1 MVKIVKANS
10 AEELENKVNEGLKH
24 FKKIK
29 VVGYGIAIKQSG
41 DNYRNNT
48 KWYRNEYSCMLIGED
63 EYSLLIK
70 EDE

>member
-10 AEELENKVNEGLKH
+10 AEALENKVNQWLRQ
-24 FKKIK
+24 FKKVRI
-29 VVGYGIAIKQSG
+29 VGYGIAINQSE
-41 DNYRNNT
+41 DNY
-48 KWYRNEYSCMLIGED
+48 KNEYSCMLIKED